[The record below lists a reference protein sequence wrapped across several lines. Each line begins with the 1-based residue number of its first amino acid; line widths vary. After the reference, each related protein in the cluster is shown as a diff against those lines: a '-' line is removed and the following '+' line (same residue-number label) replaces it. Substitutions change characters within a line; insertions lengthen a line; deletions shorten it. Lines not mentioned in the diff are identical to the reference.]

1 MSDAARSATSTL
13 GAALAFGCAVA
24 SGQSGMPAVASRAP
38 EGVASTPATTSLRMT
53 RARRYT
59 MSGAI
64 RPLLFWVGRDDI
76 GVARVVWRRGDDGAR
91 GYELLIGTDPARAPR
106 SLNRWGYIAED
117 MRGAEWSMLA
127 LMTRSDES
135 SYDEAAT
142 GATRGRAAG
151 DFRAIRARAG
161 DAAATWQVAAVQT
174 PEPLTVHDLGA
185 ALDRVGNGTAWAARR
200 EMRMPSDARPG
211 FLAALAELVDR
222 AVAAREHAGAAQL
235 ARARLQ
241 YLFAG
246 QIYELKLRRAE
257 RGIEPFRNE
266 SIPIVRTAFDLHT
279 LATNAR
285 TQFEM
290 TCGTEGALA
299 GVPLAVS
306 WQPRWWL
313 KVSLTLID

>member
-1 MSDAARSATSTL
+1 MSRSGWRAASTL
-13 GAALAFGCAVA
+13 GSAVA
-24 SGQSGMPAVASRAP
+24 LGYAVAAGQSSPPARPSRISD
-38 EGVASTPATTSLRMT
+38 GVASTPAGASLQTTLE
-53 RARRYT
+53 RRYT

-64 RPLLFWVGRDDI
+64 RPLLFWISRDDI
-76 GVARVVWRRGDDGAR
+76 GLARVVWRRAADGAR
-91 GYELLIGTDPARAPR
+91 GYELLIGTDPSRAPR

-117 MRGAEWSMLA
+117 MRGTEWSMLA

-142 GATRGRAAG
+142 SATRGRTAG
-151 DFRAIRARAG
+151 EFRAIRARVA

-200 EMRMPSDARPG
+200 DMRLPAEARPG

-222 AVAAREHAGAAQL
+222 AVTTGEHADAAHL
-235 ARARLQ
+235 SRTRLQ

-246 QIYELKLRRAE
+246 QVYELRLRRAD
-257 RGIEPFRNE
+257 RGVEPFRDD
-266 SIPIVRTAFDLHT
+266 SIPVVRTTFDIHT

-290 TCGTEGALA
+290 ICGTEGALA
-299 GVPLAVS
+299 GVPISVS